1 MEIPKYIVF
10 RVDVMRKGTSVE
22 LTNITDEVEDVIF
35 EADRKTEPMMTN
47 LEWIRTLSEE
57 ELADWFYDEWLHH
70 LQYRWSSSRGGLII
84 WLKDRKTESNS
95 EFPNNSTTEDC
106 STVEGEPQT
115 FDKPTKCL
123 GCLYSDLDKAFHPC
137 ASCVDFGKYVGEVS
151 GKVEPQTEM
160 TTEQVVNELLSIK
173 QILDDGK
180 MPKQRCG
187 NCKHLTYRWNKTW
200 CDIKCDNPHDM
211 VCDKWERSE

>member
-95 EFPNNSTTEDC
+95 EFPNN
-106 STVEGEPQT
+106 
-115 FDKPTKCL
+115 
-123 GCLYSDLDKAFHPC
+123 
-137 ASCVDFGKYVGEVS
+137 
-151 GKVEPQTEM
+151 
-160 TTEQVVNELLSIK
+160 
-173 QILDDGK
+173 
-180 MPKQRCG
+180 
-187 NCKHLTYRWNKTW
+187 CK
-200 CDIKCDNPHDM
+200 
-211 VCDKWERSE
+211 ESE